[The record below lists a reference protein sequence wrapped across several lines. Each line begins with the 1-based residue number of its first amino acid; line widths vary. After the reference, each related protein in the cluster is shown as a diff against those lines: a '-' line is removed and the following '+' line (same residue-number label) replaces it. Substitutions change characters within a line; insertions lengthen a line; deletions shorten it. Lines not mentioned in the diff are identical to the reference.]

1 MAVILLASTYVCV
14 DAIQGCCFVI
24 DKTTFN
30 LSGDAASFFVN
41 PFTTLCILD
50 AAASTFGFNALIH
63 TAAASQLGL

>member
-1 MAVILLASTYVCV
+1 MAVILLASTYVCA
-14 DAIQGCCFVI
+14 DAMQGCCFVI
-24 DKTTFN
+24 DNTTFN

-50 AAASTFGFNALIH
+50 TAASFGFNALIH